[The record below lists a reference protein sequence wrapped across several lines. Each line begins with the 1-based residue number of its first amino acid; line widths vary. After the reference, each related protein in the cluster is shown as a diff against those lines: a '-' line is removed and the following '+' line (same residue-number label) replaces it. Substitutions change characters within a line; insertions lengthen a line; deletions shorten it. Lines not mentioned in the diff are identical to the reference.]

1 MPYYPPATSGSG
13 DVVGPS
19 SATDL
24 HAARFDSTTGKL
36 IKDSPLKIYD
46 SGLLQ
51 TDASVAGASTLGFW
65 ATNRTDGLGGDA
77 MDFRAAGDTNST
89 GVGGSVYF
97 NGGAGGASGTGGSVY
112 FKAGAAGT
120 DGTYQFLN
128 PGTAFYCKMD
138 ISSLT
143 ATRTITIPDTTGT
156 VALTADIPTA
166 LTDLD
171 TTVTGSQLNTLYSN
185 TSGTNT
191 GDQTTVSGNAGTAT
205 ALETARTIG
214 TLTGDVTSAG
224 SSFDGTANNTNSTTV
239 TKINGTSLAGLA
251 TGILKNT
258 TTTGVPSIAV
268 AGDFP
273 TLNQN
278 TTGSAASLTT
288 ARTFRTNLASTST
301 ASFDG
306 TANVT
311 PGVTGTLPV
320 SNGGTGAS
328 THTSG
333 NYLKGNGTGAITSES
348 AATLAATVGNLL
360 FPVGALYT
368 ATVSTNP
375 GTLLGFGTWAAYGE
389 GRVLVGKAAAGT
401 FATAGATGGEET
413 HTLTAAESGLPA
425 HTHTATQAAHRHS
438 NGNHGTSGSYGH
450 LDSAGASSS
459 GTFYTDYQTPA
470 ITVNN
475 NTAASASSAH
485 NNLQPYIVVYI
496 WQRTA

>member
-1 MPYYPPATSGSG
+1 MPYYPPPSTSGSG
-13 DVVGPS
+13 DVTGPAS
-19 SATDL
+19 STDN
-24 HAARFDSTTGKL
+24 AVARFDLTTGK
-36 IKDSPLKIYD
+36 IIQNSGATIDD
-46 SGLLQ
+46 SGNL
-51 TDASVAGASTLGFW
+51 
-65 ATNRTDGLGGDA
+65 
-77 MDFRAAGDTNST
+77 AAN
-89 GVGGSVYF
+89 
-97 NGGAGGASGTGGSVY
+97 NISGT
-112 FKAGAAGT
+112 
-120 DGTYQFLN
+120 
-128 PGTAFYCKMD
+128 
-138 ISSLT
+138 
-143 ATRTITIPDTTGT
+143 
-156 VALTADIPTA
+156 
-166 LTDLD
+166 
-171 TTVTGSQLNTLYSN
+171 

-205 ALETARTIG
+205 ALQTARTIG
-214 TLTGDVTSAG
+214 SLTGDVTSAG

-278 TTGSAASLTT
+278 TTGSAATLTT
-288 ARTFRTNLASTST
+288 PRAIYGNNFDGSAALTQMIASTYG
-301 ASFDG
+301 G
-306 TANVT
+306 TGNGFTKFSGPTTSEKTFTLPNSSATLLYSGGALGT
-311 PGVTGTLPV
+311 PSSGTLTNATGLPLTTGVTGTLPV
-320 SNGGTGAS
+320 ANGGTGAT

-360 FPVGALYT
+360 FPIGALYT

-401 FATAGATGGEET
+401 FSTAGATGGAET
-413 HTLTAAESGLPA
+413 HTLTIPEMPS
-425 HTHTATQAAHRHS
+425 HTHPGIYAADTKNITL
-438 NGNHGTSGSYGH
+438 NGGGSQYNLTFG
-450 LDSAGASSS
+450 SS
-459 GTFYTDYQTPA
+459 GTNGTNGIVTG
-470 ITVNN
+470 
-475 NTAASASSAH
+475 SSGSGGAH